1 MNNMSDFHI
10 SFTVLNQEYYD
21 SIEKSLKAIQK
32 ESCKI
37 TIISE
42 KAINTEFDNFVLNEF
57 FINYPDEVKD
67 LNPKIWKN
75 KKLFQADPRY
85 INKDKKINQALQQ
98 NYINACRK
106 YFSINKVDVMFSGAA
121 GYLIWTIPHT
131 VALEFGVL
139 SYKLLQTEYLNP
151 YLKGKRI
158 WFSTNLFW
166 DLKVNESSN
175 FNYDNQKIK
184 EHISDLKHSMLV
196 DDFNWAKKALELRK
210 NYSPNSIY
218 LVIKRFLKIIFKNDY
233 LSKFAISSFVNT
245 YLNLRHYIKN
255 TEIDF
260 NYILYPLNQPNDEQL
275 LVRAPN
281 FQNNIT
287 NIKMLADCIPKN
299 IKLIVKEHPVNPGMI
314 KSKDIK
320 LLKNTFSNLY
330 FVDPNIP
337 IRPLIKKSSG
347 IFTINSTSGIEA
359 LICGKKIIVMGNSYY
374 KYNNMAIKPKSKEN
388 LKQAIEELL
397 SDFKIDHNS
406 TEEMLKTLLNQ
417 TYPEPCIYEIKNSET
432 FLEDALIS
440 KINILKNSK

>member
-1 MNNMSDFHI
+1 MNKMPDFHI

-42 KAINTEFDNFVLNEF
+42 KAINTEFDNFVLNEL
-57 FINYPDEVKD
+57 FINYPDKVTD

-98 NYINACRK
+98 NYINACRE
-106 YFSINKVDVMFSGAA
+106 YFSLNKVDVMFSGAA

-131 VALEFGVL
+131 VALEFDVL

-166 DLKVNESSN
+166 DLKVNDSSN
-175 FNYDNQKIK
+175 FNYDIQKIK

-245 YLNLRHYIKN
+245 YLNLRHYIK
-255 TEIDF
+255 
-260 NYILYPLNQPNDEQL
+260 
-275 LVRAPN
+275 
-281 FQNNIT
+281 
-287 NIKMLADCIPKN
+287 
-299 IKLIVKEHPVNPGMI
+299 
-314 KSKDIK
+314 
-320 LLKNTFSNLY
+320 
-330 FVDPNIP
+330 
-337 IRPLIKKSSG
+337 
-347 IFTINSTSGIEA
+347 
-359 LICGKKIIVMGNSYY
+359 
-374 KYNNMAIKPKSKEN
+374 
-388 LKQAIEELL
+388 KQRNR
-397 SDFKIDHNS
+397 F
-406 TEEMLKTLLNQ
+406 
-417 TYPEPCIYEIKNSET
+417 
-432 FLEDALIS
+432 
-440 KINILKNSK
+440 